1 MRSAPVW
8 PAKSA
13 AAGGPVCADA
23 GTLCAHEPK
32 SANKQA
38 SRRTSK
44 RANKSVSPCI
54 DAMGFGRDAV
64 GFCLGELTRHRSTR
78 QDRWALAAASGSA
91 SQACPTKDCKVLA
104 DPGSTTCYRVPKNL
118 GENAMDTRHRTPA
131 ILAGIVVAFALGGA
145 GARAED
151 RYPSK
156 PIRMIVSFSAGGP
169 TDTVARVM
177 GAKMGDLLGQQ
188 FVVEN
193 RVGAGGNIGADQVA
207 KAPPD
212 GYTLL
217 MATVSTH
224 AINPGLYRNM
234 PYDPVRDFAPIAQIG
249 VTPTLLGVNPSL
261 PATDVKSLIALVKNN
276 PGKFTY
282 GSSGLGSILHL
293 CGEQFKALAGGLAI
307 VHVPYRGSAPMMSD
321 LVGGQISMAFDATP
335 TAMPQAK
342 AGAIRA
348 IGAGMAT
355 RMRAMPE
362 LPTLQEQGLK
372 GFECYTWNA
381 ILAPAGTPQAIV
393 ERLSESIS
401 TALADPAILH
411 RLEEAGVDPTPG
423 STPQKATAFVKA
435 ELAKWGPIIKASG
448 AHID

>member
-1 MRSAPVW
+1 M
-8 PAKSA
+8 
-13 AAGGPVCADA
+13 DA
-23 GTLCAHEPK
+23 
-32 SANKQA
+32 Q
-38 SRRTSK
+38 
-44 RANKSVSPCI
+44 
-54 DAMGFGRDAV
+54 
-64 GFCLGELTRHRSTR
+64 HR
-78 QDRWALAAASGSA
+78 W
-91 SQACPTKDCKVLA
+91 
-104 DPGSTTCYRVPKNL
+104 
-118 GENAMDTRHRTPA
+118 PA
-131 ILAGIVVAFALGGA
+131 ILTGIVVAFALGSA
-145 GARAED
+145 GVKAED
-151 RYPSK
+151 KYPSR
-156 PIRMIVSFSAGGP
+156 PVRIVVSFSAGGP

-193 RVGAGGNIGADQVA
+193 KVGAGGNIGADLVA

-224 AINPGLYRNM
+224 AINPGLYKNM
-234 PYDPVRDFAPIAQIG
+234 PYDPVRDFAPIGQVG
-249 VTPTLLGVNPSL
+249 VTPTLLGVHPSI
-261 PATDVKSLIALVKNN
+261 PATDVKSLVAVIKEN

-293 CGEQFKALAGGLAI
+293 CGEQFKALAGGVNI

-335 TAMPQAK
+335 TAMPQAQS
-342 AGAIRA
+342 GAIRA

-381 ILAPAGTPQAIV
+381 ILAPADTPQPIV
-393 ERLSESIS
+393 ERLNGAINK
-401 TALADPAILH
+401 ALDDPAVFK
-411 RLEEAGVDPTPG
+411 RLQEAGIDPTPG
-423 STPQKATAFVKA
+423 STPKQAAAFIKA
-435 ELAKWGPIIKASG
+435 ELAKWAPIIKASG

>member
-1 MRSAPVW
+1 MDAQHRW
-8 PAKSA
+8 PAIF
-13 AAGGPVCADA
+13 AG
-23 GTLCAHEPK
+23 
-32 SANKQA
+32 
-38 SRRTSK
+38 
-44 RANKSVSPCI
+44 
-54 DAMGFGRDAV
+54 M
-64 GFCLGELTRHRSTR
+64 
-78 QDRWALAAASGSA
+78 
-91 SQACPTKDCKVLA
+91 
-104 DPGSTTCYRVPKNL
+104 
-118 GENAMDTRHRTPA
+118 
-131 ILAGIVVAFALGGA
+131 VVAFVLGSTGVK
-145 GARAED
+145 AED
-151 RYPSK
+151 KYPSK
-156 PIRMIVSFSAGGP
+156 PVRMVVSFSAGGP

-177 GAKMGDLLGQQ
+177 GAKMADLLGQQ

-193 RVGAGGNIGADQVA
+193 KVGAGGNIGADLVA

-224 AINPGLYRNM
+224 AINPGLYKNM
-234 PYDPVRDFAPIAQIG
+234 PYDPVRDFAPIGQVG
-249 VTPTLLGVNPSL
+249 VTPTLLGVHPSV
-261 PATDVKSLIALVKNN
+261 PATDVKSLVAVIKEN

-293 CGEQFKALAGGLAI
+293 CGEQFKALAGGINI

-335 TAMPQAK
+335 TAMPQAQS
-342 AGAIRA
+342 GAIRA

-381 ILAPAGTPQAIV
+381 ILAPADTPQPIV
-393 ERLSESIS
+393 ERLNEAINK
-401 TALADPAILH
+401 ALADPAVFK
-411 RLEEAGVDPTPG
+411 RLQEAGIDPTPG
-423 STPQKATAFVKA
+423 STPKQAAAFVKA
-435 ELAKWGPIIKASG
+435 ELAKWAPIIKASG

>member
-1 MRSAPVW
+1 M
-8 PAKSA
+8 
-13 AAGGPVCADA
+13 G
-23 GTLCAHEPK
+23 
-32 SANKQA
+32 
-38 SRRTSK
+38 RR
-44 RANKSVSPCI
+44 
-54 DAMGFGRDAV
+54 
-64 GFCLGELTRHRSTR
+64 
-78 QDRWALAAASGSA
+78 DRLLAALAAV
-91 SQACPTKDCKVLA
+91 VLA
-104 DPGSTTCYRVPKNL
+104 C
-118 GENAMDTRHRTPA
+118 
-131 ILAGIVVAFALGGA
+131 ALVGA
-145 GARAED
+145 GAKAED
-151 RYPSK
+151 KYPSK
-156 PIRMIVSFSAGGP
+156 PVRIIVSFSAGGP
-169 TDTVARVM
+169 TDIVARVM

-207 KAPPD
+207 KSAPD

-249 VTPTLLGVNPSL
+249 VTPTLLSVHPSL
-261 PATDVKSLIALVKNN
+261 PATDAKSLIALVKQN
-276 PGKFTY
+276 PGKYTY

-293 CGEQFKALAGGLAI
+293 CGEQFKALAGGINI

-342 AGAIRA
+342 TGAIRA

-355 RMRAMPE
+355 RIRAMPE

-381 ILAPAGTPQAIV
+381 ILAPAGTPQPILDQLSGAINK
-393 ERLSESIS
+393 
-401 TALADPAILH
+401 ALDDPAVLH
-411 RLEEAGVDPTPG
+411 RLEEAGIDPTPG
-423 STPQKATAFVKA
+423 SNPQKATAFVKA
-435 ELAKWGPIIKASG
+435 ELAKWAPIIKASG